1 MPSKHEEEDRDLR
14 EREQSERKELRR
26 ERLRVA
32 KYIQEIRFAD
42 FMAIL
47 MVAATAFSGYAA
59 WKNAQVTS
67 EIFLIA
73 DRPYLGVESVK
84 FESSSNEPAIVVD
97 YRNFGTV
104 SAAGSIVRVVT
115 LVGGKPVKPIDGEL
129 SSVEQGIVS
138 PGVPHFFYSF
148 IGRDDYARVM
158 AGTDRAM
165 VEIKMDYKG
174 PQSLHRYCY
183 SQRFVYDVHSASFR
197 HVGGTDRCDDTT
209 VF

>member
-1 MPSKHEEEDRDLR
+1 MLSKQEEDLR
-14 EREQSERKELRR
+14 EREETERKQLRR

-32 KYIQEIRFAD
+32 RYIQEIRFAD

-67 EIFLIA
+67 QIFLIA

-84 FESSSNEPAIVVD
+84 FENSSANPAIVVD

-104 SAAGSIVRVVT
+104 SAAGSLVRVVT

-158 AGTDRAM
+158 TGTDRAM

-174 PQSLHRYCY
+174 PESRHRYCY
-183 SQRFVYDVHSASFR
+183 SQRFVYEVHSATFR
-197 HVGGTDRCDDTT
+197 HIGGTDKCDDTAI
-209 VF
+209 F